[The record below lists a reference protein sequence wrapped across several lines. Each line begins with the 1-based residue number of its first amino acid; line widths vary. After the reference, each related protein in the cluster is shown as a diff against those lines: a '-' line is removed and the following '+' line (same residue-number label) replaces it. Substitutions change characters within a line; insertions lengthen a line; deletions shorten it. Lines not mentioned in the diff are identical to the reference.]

1 MIARLA
7 LIGLVAG
14 VFSTLFGVGGGIVV
28 VPLLV
33 GLAAFPTHAAAATSL
48 GAILVTATAGVVL
61 YAARGEVR
69 PWYAALVGIPAVG
82 GALLGTQSAATRL
95 RKRADA
101 GPRGAARRHR
111 RVADPRMTTWTIVA
125 AIALGLGA
133 GVLSGMFGVGGGIL
147 FVPTLVLL
155 GLGQVEASATSLLAI
170 VPTAAAG
177 AWRQRAYGNLRI
189 RAALVVGVVSVLGA
203 EVGVQI
209 ATRIDESLLR
219 RLFGLLMIGV
229 AAQLA
234 VRTVRQGRRYPDGS

>member
-1 MIARLA
+1 
-7 LIGLVAG
+7 
-14 VFSTLFGVGGGIVV
+14 
-28 VPLLV
+28 
-33 GLAAFPTHAAAATSL
+33 
-48 GAILVTATAGVVL
+48 
-61 YAARGEVR
+61 
-69 PWYAALVGIPAVG
+69 
-82 GALLGTQSAATRL
+82 
-95 RKRADA
+95 
-101 GPRGAARRHR
+101 
-111 RVADPRMTTWTIVA
+111 MTTWTIVA

-133 GVLSGMFGVGGGIL
+133 GMLSGMFGVGGGIL

-170 VPTAAAG
+170 VPTAAVG

-234 VRTVRQGRRYPDGS
+234 IRTARQGRRYPDGS